1 MIRHYNGL
9 ETVYGHSSKLLVKA
23 GDKVKAGDPLSLE
36 GRTGRAT
43 TEHLHFETRIN
54 GQPFDP
60 NLIIDFAGQKLQ
72 NKCLVF
78 TPDEKGKIHIDKYYK
93 MYE

>member
-1 MIRHYNGL
+1 M
-9 ETVYGHSSKLLVKA
+9 
-23 GDKVKAGDPLSLE
+23 
-36 GRTGRAT
+36 
-43 TEHLHFETRIN
+43 HFETRIN